1 MAAFT
6 VRNLPEETARA
17 LKVRAAQ
24 AGRSTEAEVRE
35 ILNAAV
41 RPSVGLG
48 TALAALGKR
57 VGEVDLSRRRKR
69 SPARAT
75 SFES

>member
-1 MAAFT
+1 MAALT

-48 TALAALGKR
+48 TALAAI
-57 VGEVDLSRRRKR
+57 
-69 SPARAT
+69 RALDQVNLHAVW
-75 SFES
+75 SALMVPR